1 MIIDLTEEEYMMI
14 VKAVNAARL
23 FYEERNNKA
32 EVANCN
38 HLTNILIVADKISV
52 EVGKGITE
60 AGWKGLDDFFEER
73 KQMDS
78 DTAKVIKFPGK

>member
-1 MIIDLTEEEYMMI
+1 MNIDFTEDEYMMI

-32 EVANCN
+32 EVANCD
-38 HLTNILIVADKISV
+38 HLTKILMVADKISV

-60 AGWKGLDDFFEER
+60 SGWQDLNEFLNER
-73 KQMDS
+73 KQIDS